1 VAKFH
6 KHLVTPDKMK
16 KTIPRRSLTTIF
28 SGIQP
33 TGIPHLGNYLG
44 AVSNW
49 VRLQQTNTDRVLYS
63 VVDLHAL
70 TLPQEP
76 SVLRADI
83 LNATATLLAC
93 GVSPERSCVFQQS
106 TVKEHAELAWLLSC
120 ITPKGWLNR
129 MTQYKDKK
137 EKGAGEQAS
146 LGLYSYPVLMAA
158 DILLYNTTHVPV
170 GHDQKQHLELA
181 RDIAIKF
188 NSNQIKGGVFNIPVG
203 IFSEGTST
211 RVMSLNDGTKKMSK
225 SDPSSLSRINLDD
238 APDEIMKKIKKAK
251 TDGERGFLSATTS
264 EGEIMRPEVNN
275 LLGIRA
281 ALEDKSV
288 QEVALELDGRDA
300 STKMMKD
307 ELTEIIVNRVH
318 PIATE
323 IERLREDKPYLS
335 EVLSHG
341 TRVASEIAADTMLS
355 VRSSIGIL

>member
-1 VAKFH
+1 
-6 KHLVTPDKMK
+6 MK

-300 STKMMKD
+300 QENQNPETGNLSKMKVTSNHSKTFVSFGHFSPKFRKIRDREKPKKFAETKKMRK
-307 ELTEIIVNRVH
+307 N
-318 PIATE
+318 
-323 IERLREDKPYLS
+323 ERSCPKPKWLQFCR
-335 EVLSHG
+335 LLW
-341 TRVASEIAADTMLS
+341 RK
-355 VRSSIGIL
+355 